1 MKAIG
6 VYIFAG
12 GFTLGVKRAGFDV
25 LAQLEDGPYGV
36 ATTLRNHPG
45 MPVHASPAT
54 WPLDALRAA
63 GPIDFVFGNP
73 PCAPFSNAGIS
84 HKKVGMMND
93 HWKRDPRTSCIT
105 KMFGVLERVEPTV
118 WAWESVQPALRRG
131 REMVDELTA
140 VARSH
145 GYAATY
151 VLLNAVDIGVPQIRR
166 RFFCVFHRV
175 AIDWEY
181 TRVPKRTVRDAWAP
195 ILEGGVVD
203 ASPTPPSPTKNPEHL
218 RLLREIPPGGS
229 LRKAWERAHP
239 PETWEKNAHGTIRGR
254 PRFLDVRLDYD
265 EPSPTLTGGATKFH
279 PVEDRYITLLEQQ
292 LLCGYPPEYVFEGP
306 NLSNKYAQTAQAVM
320 PPVGEWLARNVRRA
334 IERGA
339 PVDPSTVTTADL
351 AHGHTIVTGRKTASQ
366 DEADTTIAVPSIP
379 TTGPTYPGTEP
390 MSKSEDSPNFRAFSD
405 GGSGAG
411 APKQHNPDRD
421 PSTTRKEKN
430 DTPVLQANT
439 LTEKADGELLRI
451 GYAGPTALARA
462 LITQG
467 ATDDAIMVAT
477 RNAFG
482 PGSPRPLKFTRTDLQ
497 RLRARVVRTAA
508 A

>member
-25 LAQLEDGPYGV
+25 LAQLEDGPYGG
-36 ATTLRNHPG
+36 ATTNRNHPG

-54 WPLDALRAA
+54 WPLDELRAA

-140 VARSH
+140 VARAH

-181 TRVPKRTVRDAWAP
+181 NRVPKRTVRDAWAP
-195 ILEGGVVD
+195 LLIDGVVD
-203 ASPTPPSPTKNPEHL
+203 GSPTPPKPTNNPEHL
-218 RLLREIPPGGS
+218 ELLKTIPPGGS

-239 PETWEKNAHGTIRGR
+239 PETRVLNNHGTVKGR

-279 PVEDRYITLLEQQ
+279 PTEDRYITLLEQQ

-339 PVDPSTVTTADL
+339 PVDPNVVTTADL
-351 AHGHTIVTGRKTASQ
+351 AHGHTVVTGAPPALASLAVPTTAAPAPAPKRPRTPKPARQ
-366 DEADTTIAVPSIP
+366 DEAGTTIDPTSIP
-379 TTGPTYPGTEP
+379 NAGPT
-390 MSKSEDSPNFRAFSD
+390 SPQDELVNKVD
-405 GGSGAG
+405 G
-411 APKQHNPDRD
+411 D
-421 PSTTRKEKN
+421 
-430 DTPVLQANT
+430 
-439 LTEKADGELLRI
+439 LLRI

-462 LITQG
+462 LIGQG
-467 ATDDAIMVAT
+467 ANDDAILVST

-482 PGSPRPLKFTRTDLQ
+482 PGTPKPLKFTRTDLQ
-497 RLRARVVRTAA
+497 RLRARVEKTGAQLA
-508 A
+508 IPGTQP